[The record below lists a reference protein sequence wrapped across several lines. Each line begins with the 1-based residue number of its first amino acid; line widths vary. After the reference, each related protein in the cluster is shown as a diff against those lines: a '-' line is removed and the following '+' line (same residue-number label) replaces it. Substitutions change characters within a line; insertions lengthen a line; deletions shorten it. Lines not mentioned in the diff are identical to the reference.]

1 MIETPSSSRS
11 VLNRLTIDMRSEA
24 STIDT
29 GSSATISA
37 GCGISARAIAT
48 RCSWPPES
56 SCGKRRVTS
65 SNERPTLRSAASA
78 AAWADAPRRAP
89 AKCRAVAIR

>member
-1 MIETPSSSRS
+1 MIDTPRSSRS

-37 GCGISARAIAT
+37 GLGISARAIAT
-48 RCSWPPES
+48 RCSWPPDS

-65 SNERPTLRSAASA
+65 SKERPTLRSAASA
-78 AAWADAPRRAP
+78 AACAARAAPP
-89 AKCRAVAIR
+89 AKCRAVASR

>member
-37 GCGISARAIAT
+37 GLRDQRPGDRDALQLAARQLVREAPADLGERQADLAQRLVG
-48 RCSWPPES
+48 RCSH
-56 SCGKRRVTS
+56 GLRRS
-65 SNERPTLRSAASA
+65 
-78 AAWADAPRRAP
+78 AP
-89 AKCRAVAIR
+89 AKRRAVTNR